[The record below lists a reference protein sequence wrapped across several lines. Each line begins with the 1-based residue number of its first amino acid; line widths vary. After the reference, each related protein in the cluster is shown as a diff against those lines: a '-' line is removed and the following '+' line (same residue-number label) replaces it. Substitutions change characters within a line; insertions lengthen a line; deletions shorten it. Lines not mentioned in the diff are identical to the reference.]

1 MSPDRNNIAG
11 TGSDAPIR
19 HQITTGLRLRELE
32 GFVGRTHTS
41 VRAQQ
46 VTIRLLRDS
55 SAAPKA
61 NQVAIWQLR
70 AAAKRSADA

>member
-11 TGSDAPIR
+11 TGSDGPIR
-19 HQITTGLRLRELE
+19 HQITTGLRLREFE
-32 GFVGRTHTS
+32 GFAGCTRTS

-46 VTIRLLRDS
+46 IGLRWREEQ

-61 NQVAIWQLR
+61 SQVAIWQLR
-70 AAAKRSADA
+70 AAAERSADA